1 MTFHINNRKYSVFFI
16 LFLSDDF
23 YVCSMLLTSHL
34 QTACASSPSQVVLLD
49 TSTSAS
55 VFYYISPCVHRHH
68 SLPTHSSLQPDVD
81 LTLQQIF
88 DKVRVAI
95 YKNRVRSIEFFKDY
109 DRLRSGI
116 ITEHQF
122 NSALV
127 LAIGKEA
134 QLSPPE
140 VQKVIEY
147 YRTPDGRVQYKEF
160 CDMLE
165 HGNGGVIIIIID

>member
-1 MTFHINNRKYSVFFI
+1 
-16 LFLSDDF
+16 
-23 YVCSMLLTSHL
+23 MLVNHNIAAYDHHFTI
-34 QTACASSPSQVVLLD
+34 
-49 TSTSAS
+49 TSA
-55 VFYYISPCVHRHH
+55 V
-68 SLPTHSSLQPDVD
+68 QPDVD

-95 YKNRVRSIEFFKDY
+95 YKNRVRSLEFFKDY

-140 VQKVIEY
+140 VQKIIED

-165 HGNGGVIIIIID
+165 HGNCGLNL

>member
-1 MTFHINNRKYSVFFI
+1 MP
-16 LFLSDDF
+16 LFPF
-23 YVCSMLLTSHL
+23 ETCFRV
-34 QTACASSPSQVVLLD
+34 
-49 TSTSAS
+49 ST
-55 VFYYISPCVHRHH
+55 
-68 SLPTHSSLQPDVD
+68 LQPDVD

-88 DKVRVAI
+88 DKIRVAI

-122 NSALV
+122 NSAIV

-140 VQKVIEY
+140 VQKIIEY

-165 HGNGGVIIIIID
+165 HGNDLCSFCDFMVSFCKKNLCVELIL